1 MRRKIL
7 KKTITEFQQMISFER
22 ICRGCSCNFSYYLNK
37 FTSDKLLTP
46 LPNVG
51 TESACSP
58 RPAGRRG
65 PQLEPM
71 LKQTLIFDLE
81 DKKKLVSLNLCII

>member
-1 MRRKIL
+1 M
-7 KKTITEFQQMISFER
+7 KKTTSEFKANRSFEKVFKDHIYSLFLLLDQFIR
-22 ICRGCSCNFSYYLNK
+22 
-37 FTSDKLLTP
+37 DKLLTP

-51 TESACSP
+51 TKSACSP

-71 LKQTLIFDLE
+71 LKQTLNF
-81 DKKKLVSLNLCII
+81 